1 MVRDRDNDEWI
12 KSLRAEGA
20 IRESA
25 LSDLRELLLVGLKS
39 ALKSRS
45 DFIDPMLDDF
55 LQDSLIRILK
65 VLDQFQDRS
74 RFVTWATA
82 IAIRVALTELRKRR
96 WRDVSLEKLVA
107 DTNFDPVSSAEG
119 KVAPER
125 RELVEAM
132 YHVINTQLTEKQ
144 RTVLLAE
151 IKGMAQEE
159 IAAQLGCGRNAL
171 YKLSHDARFRLKQEL
186 ALAGFDSESFSAA
199 FNG

>member
-12 KSLRAEGA
+12 KSLQAEGP

-25 LSDLRELLLVGLKS
+25 LSDLRELLFVGLKS

-55 LQDSLIRILK
+55 LQDSLIRILEA
-65 VLDQFQDRS
+65 LDQFQNRS

-82 IAIRVALTELRKRR
+82 IAIRVALTQLRKRQ
-96 WRDVSLEKLVA
+96 WRDVSLETLVA
-107 DTNFDPVSSAEG
+107 DTNFEPEAASDEL
-119 KVAPER
+119 APDR

-144 RTVLLAE
+144 RIVLLAE

-159 IAAQLGCGRNAL
+159 IAAQVGCSRNAH
-171 YKLSHDARFRLKQEL
+171 YKLSQDARVRLKQEL
-186 ALAGFDSESFSAA
+186 VLMGFDSESFAAA

>member
-1 MVRDRDNDEWI
+1 M
-12 KSLRAEGA
+12 
-20 IRESA
+20 
-25 LSDLRELLLVGLKS
+25 
-39 ALKSRS
+39 
-45 DFIDPMLDDF
+45 MDDF
-55 LQDSLIRILK
+55 LQDSLIRILE
-65 VLDQFQDRS
+65 VLDQFQNRS

-82 IAIRVALTELRKRR
+82 IAIRVALTQLRKRR
-96 WRDVSLEKLVA
+96 WRDVSLETLVA
-107 DTNFDPVSSAEG
+107 DTNFEPASAAG
-119 KVAPER
+119 DDLAPER

-186 ALAGFDSESFSAA
+186 ALVGFDSESFSAA